1 MTATRITAAPNRD
14 GSHLSQI
21 KEALMKYLFVL
32 MLLFS
37 LAFGVAAQ
45 DAGSPM
51 QYSDRPA
58 QYILG
63 GKDILLINVNLWG
76 HIQRPGIY
84 SIPSSYGLID
94 LISSAGGPL
103 NTARLSEVR
112 IIRSNQEVVKVDV
125 EQYIITGNSTLLP
138 VLRPGDTIIVSGS
151 IADVFTRMLGI
162 VRDIAIIANAIY
174 LISRI

>member
-1 MTATRITAAPNRD
+1 
-14 GSHLSQI
+14 
-21 KEALMKYLFVL
+21 MKYLFVL
-32 MLLFS
+32 LLLFS
-37 LAFGVAAQ
+37 LTMSVSAQ
-45 DAGSPM
+45 DGGGQM

-84 SIPSSYGLID
+84 SIPSSYGLVD

-103 NTARLSEVR
+103 TSARLSEVR
-112 IIRSNQEVVKVDV
+112 IIRNNQEVVKVDV
-125 EQYIITGNSTLLP
+125 EQYIKTGDSSLLP
-138 VLRPGDTIIVSGS
+138 VLQPGDTIVVSGS
-151 IADVFTRMLGI
+151 IGDVFARMLGI

-174 LISRI
+174 LVSRI

>member
-1 MTATRITAAPNRD
+1 
-14 GSHLSQI
+14 
-21 KEALMKYLFVL
+21 MKYLYV
-32 MLLFS
+32 LLFA
-37 LAFGVAAQ
+37 LLLVAGAAAQ
-45 DAGSPM
+45 DSGSPM

-103 NTARLSEVR
+103 TSARLSEVR
-112 IIRSNQEVVKVDV
+112 IIRSNQEVIKVDV
-125 EQYIITGNSTLLP
+125 EQFIKTGNSSLLP
-138 VLRPGDTIIVSGS
+138 VLQPGDTIVVSGS
-151 IADVFTRMLGI
+151 IGDIFARMLGI

-174 LISRI
+174 LVSRI

>member
-1 MTATRITAAPNRD
+1 
-14 GSHLSQI
+14 
-21 KEALMKYLFVL
+21 MKYLLVL
-32 MLLFS
+32 ILLFS
-37 LAFGVAAQ
+37 LAIGVSAQ
-45 DAGSPM
+45 DSGFPM

-84 SIPSSYGLID
+84 SIPSAYGLID

-112 IIRSNQEVVKVDV
+112 IIRSNQEVIKVDV

-138 VLRPGDTIIVSGS
+138 VLHPGDTIVVSGS
-151 IADVFTRMLGI
+151 IGDVFSRMLGI

>member
-1 MTATRITAAPNRD
+1 
-14 GSHLSQI
+14 
-21 KEALMKYLFVL
+21 MKYFFILI
-32 MLLFS
+32 LLFS
-37 LAFGVAAQ
+37 LVIGVAAQ
-45 DAGSPM
+45 ESGTQM

-84 SIPSSYGLID
+84 SIPSSYGLVD

-103 NTARLSEVR
+103 TSARLSEVR
-112 IIRSNQEVVKVDV
+112 IIRSNQDVLKVDV
-125 EQYIITGNSTLLP
+125 EQYIKTGNSSLLP
-138 VLRPGDTIIVSGS
+138 VLHPGDTIVVSGS
-151 IADVFTRMLGI
+151 IGDVFARMLGI

-174 LISRI
+174 LVSRI

>member
-1 MTATRITAAPNRD
+1 MIRIKIIADQNHNGLRLLQINED
-14 GSHLSQI
+14 G
-21 KEALMKYLFVL
+21 MKYFFILI
-32 MLLFS
+32 LLFS
-37 LAFGVAAQ
+37 LAVGVTAQ
-45 DAGSPM
+45 DGSSQM

-103 NTARLSEVR
+103 TSARLSEVR
-112 IIRSNQEVVKVDV
+112 IIRSNQDVLKVDV
-125 EQYIITGNSTLLP
+125 EQYIKTGNSSLLP
-138 VLRPGDTIIVSGS
+138 VLHPGDTIVVSGS
-151 IADVFTRMLGI
+151 IGDVFARMLCI

>member
-1 MTATRITAAPNRD
+1 MV
-14 GSHLSQI
+14 
-21 KEALMKYLFVL
+21 VL
-32 MLLFS
+32 
-37 LAFGVAAQ
+37 
-45 DAGSPM
+45 AGSLTAQEYDQPAG
-51 QYSDRPA
+51 YSDRPA

-84 SIPSSYGLID
+84 SIPSTYGLID

-103 NTARLSEVR
+103 TSARLSEVR
-112 IIRSNQEVVKVDV
+112 IVRSNQEVLRIDV
-125 EQYIITGNSTLLP
+125 EKYIKTGDNSMLP
-138 VLRPGDTIIVSGS
+138 VLRPGDTIVVSGS
-151 IADVFTRMLGI
+151 VGDIFARMLGI

>member
-1 MTATRITAAPNRD
+1 
-14 GSHLSQI
+14 
-21 KEALMKYLFVL
+21 MKLFFVL
-32 MLLFS
+32 LFIILILFS
-37 LAFGVAAQ
+37 
-45 DAGSPM
+45 AGYGQENQQI

-76 HIQRPGIY
+76 HVQRPGIY
-84 SIPSSYGLID
+84 SIPSTYGLVD

-103 NTARLSEVR
+103 TSARLSEVR

-125 EQYIITGNSTLLP
+125 EQYIKTGDSSLLP
-138 VLRPGDTIIVSGS
+138 VLQPGDTIIVSGS
-151 IADVFTRMLGI
+151 IGDIFARMLGI

-174 LISRI
+174 LVSRI

>member
-1 MTATRITAAPNRD
+1 
-14 GSHLSQI
+14 
-21 KEALMKYLFVL
+21 MKYLLVL
-32 MLLFS
+32 ILLFS
-37 LAFGVAAQ
+37 LAIGVSAQ
-45 DAGSPM
+45 ESGS

-84 SIPSSYGLID
+84 SIPSAYGLID

>member
-1 MTATRITAAPNRD
+1 
-14 GSHLSQI
+14 
-21 KEALMKYLFVL
+21 MKYFQSVILILVL
-32 MLLFS
+32 TGALL
-37 LAFGVAAQ
+37 AQ
-45 DAGSPM
+45 EYDQLPG
-51 QYSDRPA
+51 YSDRPA

-84 SIPSSYGLID
+84 SIPSTYGLID

-103 NTARLSEVR
+103 TSARLSEVR
-112 IIRSNQEVVKVDV
+112 IVRSNQEVLRVDV
-125 EQYIITGNSTLLP
+125 ERYIKTGDASVLP
-138 VLRPGDTIIVSGS
+138 VLRPGDTIVVSGS
-151 IADVFTRMLGI
+151 VGDIFARMLGI

>member
-1 MTATRITAAPNRD
+1 MKFMYPVFVILILA
-14 GSHLSQI
+14 GS
-21 KEALMKYLFVL
+21 
-32 MLLFS
+32 LL
-37 LAFGVAAQ
+37 AQ
-45 DAGSPM
+45 DFEQPSV
-51 QYSDRPA
+51 YSDRPA

-84 SIPSSYGLID
+84 SIPSTYGLID

-103 NTARLSEVR
+103 TSARLSEVR
-112 IIRSNQEVVKVDV
+112 IVRSNQEVLRVDV
-125 EQYIITGNSTLLP
+125 ERFIKTGDSSVLP
-138 VLRPGDTIIVSGS
+138 VLRPGDTIVVSGS
-151 IADVFTRMLGI
+151 VGDIFARMLGI

>member
-1 MTATRITAAPNRD
+1 MKWYYLPVILIFLA
-14 GSHLSQI
+14 GS
-21 KEALMKYLFVL
+21 
-32 MLLFS
+32 LL
-37 LAFGVAAQ
+37 AQ
-45 DAGSPM
+45 DMELPAG
-51 QYSDRPA
+51 YSDRPA

-84 SIPSSYGLID
+84 SIPSTYGLID

-103 NTARLSEVR
+103 TSARLSEVR
-112 IIRSNQEVVKVDV
+112 IVRSNQEVLRVDV
-125 EQYIITGNSTLLP
+125 ERFIKTGDSSVLP
-138 VLRPGDTIIVSGS
+138 VLRPGDTIVVSGS
-151 IADVFTRMLGI
+151 VGDIFARMLGI